1 MSAGPDATRWV
12 RRLYLAGA
20 ISNALVTLP
29 AFFAYDRYVGSFAR
43 DREVT
48 YPFLV
53 RIWSGMALLWGVSF
67 LEIARGPH
75 ARSALLKYSYLEKLV
90 TSLCVLDAYRRG
102 EVPARLVVLVCL
114 TDVVWIP
121 LFAAGHRRVVT
132 SVDGPRDG
140 RP

>member
-1 MSAGPDATRWV
+1 MSTGPDATRWV
-12 RRLYLAGA
+12 RRLYLGGA
-20 ISNALVTLP
+20 VSNALVTLP

-67 LEIARGPH
+67 LEIARAPH
-75 ARSALLKYSYLEKLV
+75 ERNVLLKYSYLEKLV
-90 TSLCVLDAYRRG
+90 TSACVVDAYRRG
-102 EVPARLVVLVCL
+102 EVPARLVALVFF

-121 LFAAGHRRVVT
+121 MFAVAHRRVAR
-132 SVDGPRDG
+132 SQAEPR
-140 RP
+140 